1 MTSREVL
8 KSYELYLNRRDF
20 DTLADLIAPD
30 AVFWFSDGSHRG
42 IAAIRAAFEA
52 TWRALPEETYWL
64 DELEWLAEAGRA
76 AACTYRFNWRAT
88 RNGQPISGAGRGTT
102 VLHHNGDR
110 WQIVH
115 EHLSLNPVAARH

>member
-20 DTLADLIAPD
+20 DALADLIAPD

-64 DELEWLAEAGRA
+64 DELEWLTEGDGAD
-76 AACTYRFNWRAT
+76 ACTYRFNWRAM

-115 EHLSLNPVAARH
+115 EHLSLNPLAARH

>member
-20 DTLADLIAPD
+20 DALADLIAPD

-64 DELEWLAEAGRA
+64 DELEWLTEGDGA
-76 AACTYRFNWRAT
+76 AACTYRFNWRAM

-115 EHLSLNPVAARH
+115 EHLSLNPLAARH

>member
-64 DELEWLAEAGRA
+64 DELEWLAETDRA